1 MPLFGATGGE
11 WVGYEVLSGLV
22 LDGRREG
29 VWVEV
34 SSVEV
39 VEGAVEIWGGSG
51 TDGWHR
57 VDSERCG
64 GTGTGARRM
73 WPVTGEAVKLV
84 AKTEKVKPAGE

>member
-22 LDGRREG
+22 FDGRREG

-39 VEGAVEIWGGSG
+39 AEGGSG
-51 TDGWHR
+51 TDGWLR